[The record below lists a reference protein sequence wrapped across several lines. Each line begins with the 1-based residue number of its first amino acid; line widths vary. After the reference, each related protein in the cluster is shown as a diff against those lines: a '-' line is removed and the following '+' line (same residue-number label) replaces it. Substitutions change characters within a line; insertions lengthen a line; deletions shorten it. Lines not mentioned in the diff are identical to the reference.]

1 MKFHGAEIPTLL
13 ALVALVAVADTP
25 ATDPAPPAAENP
37 PSVTDLIAS
46 MADESFP
53 ARETATRKLW
63 EMGDAAIPA
72 LKQAAEGND
81 PEVAFRARDILR
93 KLELFILPGTDP
105 AVISLVERYKQAN
118 PSQKPNIMEA
128 LRTKRAYR
136 QVLKLYAA
144 ETDAKLRNNL
154 KSMVEGLASFA
165 AREAILAGNAA
176 EARTMLELAPAED
189 QGLMALAAFHRANG
203 TLKAEL
209 ERAKSSKAPGAAA
222 WRTAL
227 HRAAGNTA
235 EARNAA
241 VDAGKPEIA
250 SLMAMFEGDP
260 LPWLEFGST
269 RNPSSL
275 DLYTP
280 LAIKRWNGRIPGTPD
295 LAGIVNRLNSR
306 NTATRALAFGALSL
320 LGEPSLAE
328 PSLTKIDPLEAF
340 DFLDSNERVEEALS
354 ALEISPEKPNFTK
367 WAAPRF
373 AQLLKDSD
381 EAENETIELATL
393 ANFLES
399 RGLHKELQEAFDKP
413 LAELAEKDIDAFSDI
428 ARAMCGRGLRRTGAI
443 GPILRVAPEWA
454 GDDDDRWDD
463 ILVAVFGDN
472 DDTMASWTLL
482 SQMDPKASRKDRFA
496 GMCAMAGLGIDPDGL
511 RNRWLTLLWK
521 HVAQTPPGQRPAV
534 LKLAGF
540 LLGSYPDLDSQLKL
554 IDLREKDKPAEGAD
568 ENAADPDDEGDP
580 MEEVLGNGAGDG
592 DLPSELST
600 AAIDMVYL
608 AAADR
613 WNEAAQLA
621 LKLLDA
627 NKGRAKTR
635 ADLHAY
641 AAACLRRAG
650 KEKEAAAHEV
660 WVEKLALG
668 ESDVAKRIAGAY
680 AFGDDFERSA
690 TWWWRA
696 VLEADPGA
704 HSFVDTLD
712 DFATLQIE
720 RGKWK
725 LAAAAF
731 EVVAQIY
738 GKSPYGFQVQTALL
752 RIRQQAD
759 LARAMDLLQ
768 TDRERAVSM
777 LARSHGI
784 DPCGATLADHFFPA
798 LRAAGLTREH
808 DRWFQLSWDRLQ
820 SVIKRF
826 PGSHNTR
833 NSAAWLAARAVRKLD
848 AAQSDS
854 EKALAICPDQG
865 AYLDTMAEIQFAK
878 GHREDALKWSE
889 RAIKNRP
896 TDSALR
902 RQLLRFRNDP
912 FPK

>member
-13 ALVALVAVADTP
+13 ALMALVAVADNP
-25 ATDPAPPAAENP
+25 AEAPPQAAAGEQ
-37 PSVTDLIAS
+37 PSITDLITS

-53 ARETATRKLW
+53 ARENATRKLW

-72 LKQAAEGND
+72 LKQAAEGTD
-81 PEVAFRARDILR
+81 PEIAFRARDILR

-128 LRTKRAYR
+128 LRAKRAYR

-189 QGLMALAAFHRANG
+189 QGLMTLAAFHRANG

-222 WRTAL
+222 WRAAL
-227 HRAAGNTA
+227 HRAAGNIA

-295 LAGIVNRLNSR
+295 IAGIVNRLNSR

-328 PSLTKIDPLEAF
+328 SSLAKVDPLSAF
-340 DFLDSNERVEEALS
+340 DSLDSNERVEDALK
-354 ALEISPEKPNFTK
+354 ALHINPEKPDYTQ
-367 WAAPRF
+367 WAASRF

-381 EAENETIELATL
+381 EAENETIELAAL

-399 RGLHKELQEAFDKP
+399 RGLHKELREAFDKP
-413 LAELAEKDIDAFSDI
+413 LAELAEKDIDAFSEI

-482 SQMDPKASRKDRFA
+482 SQIDPKASRKDRFA

-511 RNRWLTLLWK
+511 RKRWLTLLWK
-521 HVAQTPPGQRPAV
+521 HVAQTPPGQRPTV

-554 IDLREKDKPAEGAD
+554 IDLREKGKPAEDAD
-568 ENAADPDDEGDP
+568 EDEANPEEEVDP
-580 MEEVLGNGAGDG
+580 MAE
-592 DLPSELST
+592 DLESGVELST

-650 KEKEAAAHEV
+650 KEKEAAAHEI

-680 AFGDDFERSA
+680 AFGDDYERSA

-712 DFATLQIE
+712 DFATLQLE

-725 LAAAAF
+725 LAAASF
-731 EVVAQIY
+731 EVVAQLY

-777 LARSHGI
+777 LARCHGI

-833 NSAAWLAARAVRKLD
+833 NSAAWLAARAARKLD

-878 GHREDALKWSE
+878 GRREEAISWSE
-889 RAIKNRP
+889 RAIKSRP

>member
-13 ALVALVAVADTP
+13 ALMALVAVADTP
-25 ATDPAPPAAENP
+25 AADPTPPATENP

-53 ARETATRKLW
+53 ARETASRKLW
-63 EMGDAAIPA
+63 EMGDSAIPA
-72 LKQAAEGND
+72 LRQAADGDD

-105 AVISLVERYKQAN
+105 SVISLVERYKQASA
-118 PSQKPNIMEA
+118 SQKPNIIEA
-128 LRTKRAYR
+128 LRAKRAYR
-136 QVLKLYAA
+136 QILKLYAA
-144 ETDAKLRNNL
+144 ETDTKLRTNL
-154 KSMVEGLASFA
+154 KGMVEGLAVFA
-165 AREAILAGNAA
+165 AREAILAGNTA
-176 EARTMLELAPAED
+176 EARAMLELAPAED
-189 QGLMALAAFHRANG
+189 QGLMTLAAFHRANG

-222 WRTAL
+222 WRSAL
-227 HRAAGNTA
+227 HRAAGNIP

-241 VDAGKPEIA
+241 IDAGKPEIA

-269 RNPSSL
+269 RNPSSP

-280 LAIKRWNGRIPGTPD
+280 LAIKRWNGRNPGTPD
-295 LAGIVNRLNSR
+295 LAGIVTRLNSR
-306 NTATRALAFGALSL
+306 NTATRALAFGALNL
-320 LGEPSLAE
+320 LGEPSLTE
-328 PSLTKIDPLEAF
+328 PSLAKIDALEAF
-340 DFLDSNERVEEALS
+340 DSLDSNERVEEALR
-354 ALEISPEKPNFTK
+354 ALGINPEKPDYTK
-367 WAAPRF
+367 WAASRF
-373 AQLLKDSD
+373 AQLLKNSD
-381 EAENETIELATL
+381 DAENETIELATL
-393 ANFLES
+393 ANFLEN
-399 RGLHKELQEAFDKP
+399 RGLHKELREAFDKP
-413 LAELAEKDIDAFSDI
+413 LAQLAEKDIDAFSEI
-428 ARAMCGRGLRRTGAI
+428 ARAMCGRGLRRTGAM

-472 DDTMASWTLL
+472 DESMASWTLL
-482 SQMDPKASRKDRFA
+482 SQVDPKASRKDRFA
-496 GMCAMAGLGIDPDGL
+496 GMCAMAGLGTDPDGL
-511 RNRWLTLLWK
+511 RKRWLGLLWK
-521 HVAQTPPGQRPAV
+521 HVAQEPPGQRPAI
-534 LKLAGF
+534 LKLARF
-540 LLGSYPDLDSQLKL
+540 LLGSYPDLASHLKL
-554 IDLREKDKPAEGAD
+554 FDLRAKDKPAED
-568 ENAADPDDEGDP
+568 
-580 MEEVLGNGAGDG
+580 AGDG
-592 DLPSELST
+592 KPEQEDDADPMAENLEDLGDDGNIPSDLST

-613 WNEAAQLA
+613 WEEAAGLA
-621 LKLLDA
+621 LRLLEA
-627 NKGRAKTR
+627 SKGRAKTR

-680 AFGDDFERSA
+680 AFGDDYERSA
-690 TWWWRA
+690 IWWWRA
-696 VLEADPGA
+696 ALEADPA
-704 HSFVDTLD
+704 SPNFRDTLD
-712 DFATLQIE
+712 DFATLQLE

-725 LAAAAF
+725 LAAATF
-731 EVVAQIY
+731 EVVAQLY
-738 GKSPYGFQVQTALL
+738 AKSPYGFQVQTALL

-759 LARAMDLLQ
+759 LARAMDILQ

-777 LARSHGI
+777 LARCHGI

-798 LRAAGLTREH
+798 LRAAGLTSEH

-833 NSAAWLAARAVRKLD
+833 NSAAWLAARAARKLD
-848 AAQSDS
+848 AAQSDA

-878 GHREDALKWSE
+878 GHREDAIKWSE
-889 RAIKNRP
+889 RAIKSRP
-896 TDSALR
+896 TDSALH

-912 FPK
+912 IPK